1 MSTNKI
7 FTLIPKIMA
16 EVGAIEKTR
25 RNTTQGQGYAFRG
38 IDDVYLALQGPL
50 SKHGVFYA
58 PNVLEVNREERQ
70 TKSGGNLIYTVLKV
84 EFSFYADDG
93 STFKVVTYGEAMDSG
108 DKSCNKAM
116 SAALK
121 YALLQTFCI
130 PTEED
135 KDTENDSPE
144 PSTRK
149 GQAQTGQAPQAKP
162 SPLAPVGQQ
171 VPRVTH
177 QHLGQ
182 LFALIKSS
190 GWSNEAFR
198 DYLKETTGLDST
210 RDMSPEQY
218 QQCMSDLQTLPP
230 PGSRSAGLPV
240 GNTTPKAP
248 ALVPNPKRLPQA
260 RAN

>member
-16 EVGAIEKTR
+16 EVGAIEKNR

-50 SKHGVFYA
+50 AKHGVFYA

-70 TKSGGNLIYTVLKV
+70 TKSGGNLIYTVMKV
-84 EFSFYADDG
+84 EFSFFADDG
-93 STFKVVTYGEAMDSG
+93 SSFKVVTFGEAMDSG

-135 KDTENDSPE
+135 KDTENDTPE
-144 PSTRK
+144 PSTK
-149 GQAQTGQAPQAKP
+149 KTQPQAPAPIKAP

-171 VPRVTH
+171 APRVTH

-190 GWSNEAFR
+190 GWSNDAFR
-198 DYLKETTGLDST
+198 DYLKETTGLEST
-210 RDMSPEQY
+210 RDLTPEQY
-218 QQCMSDLQTLPP
+218 QQCMTDLQTRQPP
-230 PGSRSAGLPV
+230 SRSV
-240 GNTTPKAP
+240 GMSVDSSKKPAP
-248 ALVPNPKRLPQA
+248 LKRVAQPQA